1 MNRMF
6 AARSCLYLSFL
17 FCCAACDTL
26 PPLQDNTEAPV
37 RASAPQAAQMEQVK
51 TEQAEQVEQGEQADD
66 IRAFA
71 PEAVYALEA
80 GKNVLPESVEQ
91 SLRGIAERM
100 RARRDLVIRLESYVP
115 DSGSRE
121 MSIGLSRQAV
131 SHIRRRLVE
140 LGVPSYRVKQSLL
153 GAEHPDDAV
162 RLDQR
167 RVELFV
173 LPLPR

>member
-1 MNRMF
+1 MNCMF
-6 AARSCLYLSFL
+6 AIRSCRCLSLL
-17 FCCAACDTL
+17 FCCVACNTL
-26 PPLQDNTEAPV
+26 PPLQNDAEAP
-37 RASAPQAAQMEQVK
+37 APVLSSVPQQTAQMEQASDAQIINPV
-51 TEQAEQVEQGEQADD
+51 
-66 IRAFA
+66 IA
-71 PEAVYALEA
+71 PEAVYILEA
-80 GKNVLPESVEQ
+80 GKNALPESVEA
-91 SLRGIAERM
+91 SLRGVAERM